1 MPQFEPFHRALKG
14 DDQKLPFLINAVT
27 QQHPPRKSC
36 STNSLSVFRS
46 SITEDGVAGPKLI
59 GTIGI
64 FNLAGRLRFKSVG
77 EVADEDEGEQS
88 EQVWI
93 SPLGGGFER
102 RCTRNGDNGEEEE
115 VAAAEEGERVRVRV
129 RASAAAALQRRDEE
143 TESLDG
149 EEEKTGE
156 LIATVQD
163 ISLTFEF
170 QIKRSI

>member
-88 EQVWI
+88 EQLKWQMNYLYGEEFQENMG
-93 SPLGGGFER
+93 SNPRSDDSPGPAPMPLGA
-102 RCTRNGDNGEEEE
+102 NM
-115 VAAAEEGERVRVRV
+115 VA
-129 RASAAAALQRRDEE
+129 
-143 TESLDG
+143 SLIT
-149 EEEKTGE
+149 K
-156 LIATVQD
+156 LVL
-163 ISLTFEF
+163 S
-170 QIKRSI
+170 